1 MIIAW
6 KRKGPKGCYRAI
18 HEGRI
23 VLLERA
29 RAPMGKFWLLHR
41 PDGKGGIV
49 SDTLYAETVEN
60 AWKTAEA
67 TLAGTAQKVL
77 DPSVTPRA

>member
-1 MIIAW
+1 MTLTW
-6 KRKGPKGCYRAI
+6 KRKGPKGCYRAV

-41 PDGKGGIV
+41 ADGKGGIV

-67 TLAGTAQKVL
+67 TLAGTAQKIV
-77 DPSVTPRA
+77 DPSVTLP

>member
-1 MIIAW
+1 MTLTW
-6 KRKGPKGCYRAI
+6 KRKGPKGCYRAV

-29 RAPMGKFWLLHR
+29 KAPAEMFWLLHQ

-67 TLAGTAQKVL
+67 TLAGTAE
-77 DPSVTPRA
+77 RAVS

>member
-1 MIIAW
+1 MNITW
-6 KRKGPKGCYRAI
+6 KRKGPKGCYRAV

-41 PDGKGGIV
+41 ADGKGGIV

-67 TLAGTAQKVL
+67 TLAGTAEKVL

>member
-1 MIIAW
+1 MTIAW
-6 KRKGPKGCYRAI
+6 KRKGPKGCYRAV

-29 RAPMGKFWLLHR
+29 REPMGKFWLLHR
-41 PDGKGGIV
+41 ADGKGGIV

-67 TLAGTAQKVL
+67 TLAGKAERVM
-77 DPSVTPRA
+77 S

>member
-1 MIIAW
+1 MMTW
-6 KRKGPKGCYRAI
+6 KRKGPKGCYRAV

-49 SDTLYAETVEN
+49 SDSLYGPTTDLAQR
-60 AWKTAEA
+60 TAEA
-67 TLAGTAQKVL
+67 LLRGEEVPAMSPV
-77 DPSVTPRA
+77 R

>member
-1 MIIAW
+1 VTIAW
-6 KRKGPKGCYRAI
+6 KRKGPKGCYRAV

-29 RAPMGKFWLLHR
+29 KTPAEMFWLLHR
-41 PDGKGGIV
+41 ADGKGGIV

-67 TLAGTAQKVL
+67 TLAGTAERVV
-77 DPSVTPRA
+77 S